1 MRSLAAAISPGD
13 FGFTDWAFAAEAQ
26 SEMAVQV
33 DVTRK
38 NNALII
44 IFLSHRLVRNTY
56 GSRAICRRSS
66 ARSRC
71 DGRHETVELRLIRLA
86 RRLWKFRKWV
96 KSVERSV
103 AAAPPPRRLLPKL
116 GAYSLARISP
126 AFGN

>member
-33 DVTRK
+33 AIVTRK

-86 RRLWKFRKWV
+86 RRLWKFRKWL
-96 KSVERSV
+96 KSVERS
-103 AAAPPPRRLLPKL
+103 AAAALRS
-116 GAYSLARISP
+116 AAV
-126 AFGN
+126 A